1 MRLKSSESALRNI
14 SRDPHLDDRPH
25 DPDGDAQ
32 GAYQGGGELER
43 WAELDPH
50 LVAALS
56 PTDPLGQAARNLRAM
71 IAAAR
76 LEDGHRP
83 KIVVLIGAD
92 ADPET
97 ALLSASVA
105 IASAQSGWRTLL
117 VDSDA
122 TDPVQHR
129 LFGIAHGAGAARG
142 GNGEEPTLLV
152 RPGPMAAL
160 ALASTELSGSKLE
173 PMQMH
178 SALRDFV
185 DEFDLIIVDASH
197 SASSS
202 AATFG
207 ADAAVVVLRRDFT
220 AVSDT
225 QEIVH
230 SLRTA
235 GTAVLGTFM
244 FK

>member
-1 MRLKSSESALRNI
+1 MRLKSSENILR
-14 SRDPHLDDRPH
+14 PVPGTPRP
-25 DPDGDAQ
+25 DAWTEGDAPL
-32 GAYQGGGELER
+32 GTSGEVQS
-43 WAELDPH
+43 WAQLDPH
-50 LVAALS
+50 LVAAVE
-56 PTDPLGQAARNLRAM
+56 PGDPFAQSARNLRAM

-83 KIVVLIGAD
+83 KVVVLLGAD

-97 ALLSASVA
+97 ALLSANVA

-117 VDSDA
+117 IDSNGA
-122 TDPVQHR
+122 NAVQHA
-129 LFGIAHGAGAARG
+129 LFGVTPRYDLEHSVD
-142 GNGEEPTLLV
+142 GEEPTLTV
-152 RPGPMAAL
+152 RASPVSGL
-160 ALASTELSGSKLE
+160 ALGANERASSKLA

-178 SALRDFV
+178 SALRQFV
-185 DEFDLIIVDASH
+185 DDFDLIVVDASH
-197 SASSS
+197 ASGSS

-220 AVSDT
+220 AVADT
-225 QEIVH
+225 QELVH

-244 FK
+244 FR